1 MDKSCDKREIGREGE
16 EEYGEIIIK
25 EIKLKEQ
32 SILKFVLV
40 VGGGGYRRTGRWS
53 CRVVPQ
59 STAMQREDT
68 SPMRRLHQTDGRPDT
83 SKRILLDPPFP

>member
-32 SILKFVLV
+32 KYLEIRSCC
-40 VGGGGYRRTGRWS
+40 RRR
-53 CRVVPQ
+53 RIQ
-59 STAMQREDT
+59 KDREVEL
-68 SPMRRLHQTDGRPDT
+68 SRRSSKHRNAKRRHESNAPPSSDRRPDT
-83 SKRILLDPPFP
+83 SKRILLGPPFP